1 MALVFIIED
10 EKKIAEIL
18 SDYLIKNSYQT
29 ELLFTGEGALDRI
42 QAEQP
47 DLVIMDIMLPGMSGF
62 DICQQLRERDN
73 LVPII
78 MLTARVGEADRL
90 KGLRIGADDYVCKPF
105 LPNEVVARVQA
116 ILRRVAPRNDAL
128 LASANTLNY
137 RNICLDLDNFSCT
150 VDDRR
155 VELTAVEVRLL
166 QTMIS
171 RPGRVFSR
179 DTLIDQCY
187 DDHRIIS
194 DRTIDSHMRNL
205 RKKIQGSEGA
215 IQTIYGAGYKFE

>member
-1 MALVFIIED
+1 MALIFIIED

-18 SDYLIKNSYQT
+18 SDYLLKNGFQT
-29 ELLFTGEGALDRI
+29 KLMFSGE
-42 QAEQP
+42 QAFEQILADKP
-47 DLVIMDIMLPGMSGF
+47 DLVIMDIMLPVVSGF
-62 DICQQLRERDN
+62 DICRRLRAAN
-73 LVPII
+73 NQVPII
-78 MLTARVGEADRL
+78 MLTARVSEADRL
-90 KGLRIGADDYVCKPF
+90 EGLNMGADDYVCKPF

-116 ILRRVAPRNDAL
+116 ILRRIAPRDIESDA
-128 LASANTLNY
+128 ANILNY
-137 RNICLDLDNFSCT
+137 RNIRLDMDNFSCI
-150 VDDRR
+150 VNDRN
-155 VELTAVEVRLL
+155 VELTPVEAKLL
-166 QTMIS
+166 QTMIN

-179 DTLIDQCY
+179 DTLIDLCY